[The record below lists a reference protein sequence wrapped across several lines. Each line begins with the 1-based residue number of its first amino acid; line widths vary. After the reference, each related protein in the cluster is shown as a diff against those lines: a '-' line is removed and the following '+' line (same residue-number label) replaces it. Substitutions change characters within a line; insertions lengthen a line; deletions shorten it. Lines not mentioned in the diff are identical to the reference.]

1 MEKLIKINCNWRV
14 KMSKHP
20 LIVKTEWLAER
31 LEDPKLRILDATT
44 FLKMPDKDNG
54 QVGMWSGK
62 DAYNEGHIPGAVYAD
77 LMHELSD
84 PNAPLPMTVPPREQ
98 FVEKMEELGV
108 EDDTYV
114 VIYDQGALVGNPVVA
129 AQWASRLAW
138 QLRYE
143 GFDDISVLE
152 GGFQKWKEEGHPI
165 TTEPGHYSRAKFT
178 GERRPEL
185 LATKEDVK
193 KAMHNED
200 VILINSL
207 SPEDFRGETNTYP
220 RKGHIPNSVNVFF
233 GSHADTTTRQLHDI
247 SKLRETFEKYG
258 ALDPNKKV
266 ITYCGGGIAATWN
279 ALLLNMLGQNNVA
292 VYDGSMNE
300 WASDPDCPLITGS

>member
-1 MEKLIKINCNWRV
+1 MSNNPYIVDTNWL
-14 KMSKHP
+14 S
-20 LIVKTEWLAER
+20 ER
-31 LEDPKLRILDATT
+31 LDDPKLRLLDATT
-44 FLKMPDKDNG
+44 FLKIPDKEGD
-54 QVGMWSGK
+54 VGVWSGR
-62 DAYNEGHIPGAVYAD
+62 DAYNEGHIPGAVFAD
-77 LMHELSD
+77 LLKDLSD
-84 PNAPLPMTVPPREQ
+84 PNGKLPFTVPPREQ
-98 FVEKMEELGV
+98 FVRVMEELGV
-108 EDDTYV
+108 GEGTYV
-114 VIYDQGALVGNPVVA
+114 VIYDQGAMVGSPVVA

-152 GGFQKWKEEGHPI
+152 GGFQKWKDEGRSVS
-165 TTEPGHYSRAKFT
+165 TEAGHYPRAHFT
-178 GERRPEL
+178 GERRPNL

-193 KAMHNED
+193 KAMNDEN
-200 VILINSL
+200 VVLINSL
-207 SPEDFRGETNTYP
+207 SPADFKGETNTYP

-233 GSHADTTTRQLHDI
+233 GNHADEKTREVFDD
-247 SKLRETFEKYG
+247 SRLRESFEKVG

-279 ALLLNMLGQNNVA
+279 ALILNKLGQKNVA